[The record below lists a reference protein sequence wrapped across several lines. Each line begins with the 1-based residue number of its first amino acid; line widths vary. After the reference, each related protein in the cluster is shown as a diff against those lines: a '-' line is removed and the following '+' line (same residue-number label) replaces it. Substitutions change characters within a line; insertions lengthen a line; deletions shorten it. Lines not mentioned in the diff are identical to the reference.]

1 MTDVGGTVSPWGEP
15 VAPPASAYPMA
26 ATPPSGARVAA
37 GTPSSPGSRVA
48 GAPGVPG
55 RPPAAA
61 GTGSGRSGRPGRSGR
76 SAKRRSDL
84 VERTTLVKL
93 IPRTG
98 PFARIRAAIVL
109 AVIAVAIGFAVAATL
124 SVIVWGLAT
133 VIHHAAAN

>member
-1 MTDVGGTVSPWGEP
+1 VTDVGGTVSPWGEP
-15 VAPPASAYPMA
+15 VAPSASAYPMA
-26 ATPPSGARVAA
+26 ATPPSGARV
-37 GTPSSPGSRVA
+37 SPGARVA
-48 GAPGVPG
+48 GAPG

-61 GTGSGRSGRPGRSGR
+61 GTGSGRSARPGRSGR